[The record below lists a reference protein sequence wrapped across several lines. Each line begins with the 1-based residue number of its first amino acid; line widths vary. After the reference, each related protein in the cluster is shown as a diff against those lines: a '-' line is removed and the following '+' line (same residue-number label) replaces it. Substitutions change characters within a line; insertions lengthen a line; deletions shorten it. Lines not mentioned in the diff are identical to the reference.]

1 MAWSRKR
8 KAKLVEDLRIL
19 LDDLCIQ
26 WGFCT
31 HLKAKDFVGN
41 GQVVEAD
48 AFAVAILEAEGLNP
62 ETSQFRDPIRKKFTE
77 RYGASVSTKDY
88 ASRGIVEE

>member
-8 KAKLVEDLRIL
+8 RADLAADLRIL

-26 WGFCT
+26 MGFCT
-31 HLKAKDFVGN
+31 HLNAEDFVGD
-41 GQVVEAD
+41 GQVVDAD
-48 AFAVAILEAEGLNP
+48 AFAAAILEAEGLNP

-77 RYGASVSTKDY
+77 RYGASVSTRDY
-88 ASRGIVEE
+88 AARGIVEG